1 MELDRD
7 FQRRKDFLSLT
18 PEDERTLRGLHS
30 LLGDQTPGFVESFY
44 DHLLSFG
51 ETRALI
57 PDESTLSR
65 LKKAQST
72 YFKALVAGVYDRPY
86 LEDRLR
92 VGLVHA
98 KVGLSPGWYLGGL
111 QPLPD

>member
-1 MELDRD
+1 
-7 FQRRKDFLSLT
+7 
-18 PEDERTLRGLHS
+18 

-57 PDESTLSR
+57 PDESTLNR

-92 VGLVHA
+92 VGLAHA
-98 KVGLSPGWYLGGL
+98 KVGLSPGWYLGL
-111 QPLPD
+111 TATTSLNCCRALPRVWGQHRPKS